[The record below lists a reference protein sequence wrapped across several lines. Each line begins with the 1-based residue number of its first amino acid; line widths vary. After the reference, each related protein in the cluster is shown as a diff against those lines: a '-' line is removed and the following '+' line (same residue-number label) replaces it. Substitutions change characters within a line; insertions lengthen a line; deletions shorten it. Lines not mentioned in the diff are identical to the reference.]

1 MGSHPGWVK
10 RGLAV
15 IYKSVADRL
24 RIRVNGADCRVGD
37 VLPSEKTLA
46 SQFGVSRMTVRKAV
60 DMLIEW
66 GLVERRHGS
75 GTYVTKKDVQ
85 HETKG
90 LSGFTELM
98 REQGRSLTSE
108 VLEFR
113 TMPAPPAIASQLRIK
128 VNEPVYFSNRVRSVD
143 GRALLVEESYM
154 PVRLFRTLSVAH
166 LEGSKF
172 AYIENECQLPIAG
185 NYESFSAV
193 LADRR
198 MAELLHI
205 EQGAPILR
213 LTSLSYGENGEFLNY
228 SIMFRNAND
237 YHVDYHLR
245 RARG

>member
-1 MGSHPGWVK
+1 M
-10 RGLAV
+10 
-15 IYKSVADRL
+15 
-24 RIRVNGADCRVGD
+24 
-37 VLPSEKTLA
+37 
-46 SQFGVSRMTVRKAV
+46 
-60 DMLIEW
+60 
-66 GLVERRHGS
+66 ERRHGS

-198 MAELLHI
+198 MAALLHI
-205 EQGAPILR
+205 EQGRPSCGSPRSHTVRTASFSTTPSCSAMPTTITSTTTCAAPAA
-213 LTSLSYGENGEFLNY
+213 SLPHLAAY
-228 SIMFRNAND
+228 ANPSP
-237 YHVDYHLR
+237 
-245 RARG
+245 ARGFC

>member
-1 MGSHPGWVK
+1 
-10 RGLAV
+10 
-15 IYKSVADRL
+15 
-24 RIRVNGADCRVGD
+24 
-37 VLPSEKTLA
+37 
-46 SQFGVSRMTVRKAV
+46 MTVRKAV

-98 REQGRSLTSE
+98 REQGRRLTSE

-128 VNEPVYFSNRVRSVD
+128 VNEPVYFSTGCARWTAGPCWWR
-143 GRALLVEESYM
+143 RATCRCGCFAPSRW
-154 PVRLFRTLSVAH
+154 PIWRIQVRLHRERVPAPHRRQLRELQRRAGRPMHGRVAAH
-166 LEGSKF
+166 R
-172 AYIENECQLPIAG
+172 A
-185 NYESFSAV
+185 
-193 LADRR
+193 
-198 MAELLHI
+198 
-205 EQGAPILR
+205 GAPILR

-245 RARG
+245 RFR

>member
-1 MGSHPGWVK
+1 M
-10 RGLAV
+10 

-24 RIRVNGADCRVGD
+24 RIRVNGAECRVGD
-37 VLPSEKTLA
+37 VLPGEKALA
-46 SQFGVSRMTVRKAV
+46 EQYGVSRMTIRKAV

-98 REQGRSLTSE
+98 REQGRTLTSQ

-113 TMPAPPAIASQLRIK
+113 TMPAPPAIASQLRVK
-128 VNEPVYFSNRVRSVD
+128 VNEPVYYSSRIRSVD
-143 GRALLVEESYM
+143 GRALLLEESYM
-154 PVRLFRTLSVAH
+154 PVRLFRNLSVAH

-172 AYIENECQLPIAG
+172 DYIERECGIAIAG
-185 NYESFSAV
+185 NYECFSAV
-193 LADRR
+193 LADRVT
-198 MAELLHI
+198 AELLHI

-213 LTSLSYGENGEFLNY
+213 LTSLSYSEDGEFLNY
-228 SIMFRNAND
+228 SIMFRNGND
-237 YHVDYHLR
+237 YHVDYHLHR
-245 RARG
+245 FR

>member
-1 MGSHPGWVK
+1 
-10 RGLAV
+10 
-15 IYKSVADRL
+15 
-24 RIRVNGADCRVGD
+24 
-37 VLPSEKTLA
+37 
-46 SQFGVSRMTVRKAV
+46 MTVRKAV

-166 LEGSKF
+166 LEDPSS
-172 AYIENECQLPIAG
+172 PT
-185 NYESFSAV
+185 SRTSASSPSPATTRASAPCWPTGAWPRCCISSRGAHPAAH
-193 LADRR
+193 LALIR
-198 MAELLHI
+198 
-205 EQGAPILR
+205 
-213 LTSLSYGENGEFLNY
+213 
-228 SIMFRNAND
+228 
-237 YHVDYHLR
+237 
-245 RARG
+245 